1 MIKVHTFT
9 FNAFQENT
17 YLLVNELN
25 EGIIID
31 PGCYE
36 RQECLSLKDF
46 IATHKINVILL
57 LNTHCHIDH
66 VLGVEFVKRTFGI
79 TLQTHQIE
87 TQVLKAV
94 ETYADVY
101 GFQNY
106 EKTTVDTFLAAGDLI
121 SFGNHTLKVLFTPG
135 HSPGH
140 IVFYSEKDNFV
151 IGGDV
156 LFKQSIGRTDLPG
169 GDFETLIKSIHTQLF
184 TLPDHTVVYPG
195 HGEPTTIGF
204 EKTNNP
210 FCAIS

>member
-1 MIKVHTFT
+1 MINVHTFT

-66 VLGVEFVKRTFGI
+66 VLGVEFVKRTFGV

-101 GFQNY
+101 GFPNY

-121 SFGNHTLKVLFTPG
+121 SFGSHTLKVLFTPG

>member
-1 MIKVHTFT
+1 MINVHTFT

-25 EGIIID
+25 EGIILD

-36 RQECLSLKDF
+36 QQECLELKNF
-46 IATHKINVILL
+46 IETNKINVKLL

-66 VLGVEFVKRTFGI
+66 VLGVEFVKRTFGVM
-79 TLQTHQIE
+79 LQTHQIE
-87 TQVLKAV
+87 AQVLKAV

-101 GFQNY
+101 GFPKY
-106 EKTTVDTFLAAGDLI
+106 EKTTIDSYLSEGDI
-121 SFGNHTLKVLFTPG
+121 IQFGIHSLKVLFTPG

-140 IVFYSEKDNFV
+140 IVFYSEKDGFV

-169 GDFETLIKSIHTQLF
+169 GDFDTLIRSIHTQLF
-184 TLPDHTVVYPG
+184 TLPDNTVVYPG
-195 HGEPTTIGF
+195 HGEPTKIGF
-204 EKTNNP
+204 EKNNNP
-210 FCAIS
+210 YCAIS